1 MTIPTD
7 RRAEL
12 LEKIVEALLDSG
24 AADLSLRPL
33 AERVGTSARL
43 LIYHFDSKEQLLA
56 SALTEVRRHIRTS
69 LAQRSARD
77 QPQSLRDHLLMFW
90 DWATDQPNQRY
101 FRLLFEVDGLAMF
114 ERISFSQDARR
125 ANSAVWVD
133 LIGGTASRLPKG
145 AELYSARATLIV
157 CALNG
162 LLQEFLQT
170 NDREKTTAALIALI
184 DLVCADST
192 SLATVQGRTP

>member
-1 MTIPTD
+1 MNIPTD

-12 LEKIVEALLDSG
+12 LEKIVDALLEGG

-43 LIYHFDSKEQLLA
+43 LIYHFDSKEQLVA
-56 SALTEVRRHIRTS
+56 SALTEVRRLIGVS
-69 LAQRSARD
+69 LTQRSARD
-77 QPQSLRDHLLMFW
+77 RPQSLRDLLLMFW
-90 DWATDQPNQRY
+90 DWATDAANQRY

-114 ERISFSQDARR
+114 ERISFSQEARR

-133 LIGGTASRLPKG
+133 LIGGAASRLPKG

-170 NDREKTTAALIALI
+170 NDLETTSSALVALI
-184 DLVCADST
+184 DLVCADNAASVVLQ
-192 SLATVQGRTP
+192 SPNS